1 MFLSKDKP
9 AKNYTIPA
17 GKNTY
22 KLLHLTDIHLDVEYA
37 VVIIMKLNILKNT
50 TSDCADH
57 ACCRKEVGYTN
68 DTSK

>member
-37 VVIIMKLNILKNT
+37 CGNNNEIKYI
-50 TSDCADH
+50 
-57 ACCRKEVGYTN
+57 KEYY
-68 DTSK
+68 K